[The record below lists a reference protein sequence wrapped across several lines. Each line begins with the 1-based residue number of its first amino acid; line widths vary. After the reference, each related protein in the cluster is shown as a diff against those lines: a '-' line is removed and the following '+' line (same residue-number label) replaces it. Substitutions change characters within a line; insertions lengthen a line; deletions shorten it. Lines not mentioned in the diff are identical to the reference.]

1 MILLE
6 LELELELEE
15 FVDPFRFPTRVCPGA
30 CDMRLYASDTGC
42 VRFAD
47 AAVQPTQ
54 HATVDTGQMGAVT
67 GTGTGTGTGP
77 GTGTGT
83 GPVSRNWMLSRRE
96 TSCLGLSYV
105 ELPAMRAPTC
115 CVPDAHW
122 VHRLAEHPTCSRAL
136 SFRAAWRPYPLLP
149 DTLPY
154 PPVFSLD
161 GEYGLQLGGEDRR
174 LWCRTDLS
182 SPFCP

>member
-1 MILLE
+1 
-6 LELELELEE
+6 
-15 FVDPFRFPTRVCPGA
+15 
-30 CDMRLYASDTGC
+30 
-42 VRFAD
+42 
-47 AAVQPTQ
+47 
-54 HATVDTGQMGAVT
+54 
-67 GTGTGTGTGP
+67 
-77 GTGTGT
+77 
-83 GPVSRNWMLSRRE
+83 MLSRRE

-174 LWCRTDLS
+174 LWCRTIYRHLS
-182 SPFCP
+182 VRKRRVALYAVSALCRRLPFSERFSLRGVGAMIMCPNRALPLTAHAVPPRAMSSMRAGPTCLPRHTAMLSLTPCRLEPCRACAQ